1 MPHPS
6 TSSAYGIWSLN
17 EVRDAVRG
25 ENWPTEIPWVVNL
38 SNVIYDS
45 VSFSVASQETVPT
58 GVYFSTDGTKMFVA
72 GRTNATVY
80 QYSLSTAFDLSTASY
95 SSISFSVSSQESL
108 PHSFTFN
115 ADGTK
120 MYVVGA
126 TNNTVYQYFL
136 STSFDVSTASYA
148 SKSFNVTSQ
157 DSSIYGIVFNSDG
170 TKFYG
175 IGNTTN
181 GIYQYSLSAAYDIS
195 TASYDSVSLI
205 TTAQDG
211 VPRGLTFNNVG
222 TKMYVMGEG
231 SDAVYQYSL
240 STGYDLSTASYDSV
254 SVSVSAQGT
263 NPSEVVFS
271 TTGTKMYVV
280 DYGTDTVY
288 QYSTGL

>member
-1 MPHPS
+1 M
-6 TSSAYGIWSLN
+6 
-17 EVRDAVRG
+17 RG
-25 ENWPTEIPWVVNL
+25 DNWPTEIPWNVNL
-38 SNVIYDS
+38 SNVTYDS
-45 VSFSVASQETVPT
+45 VSLDISGQETVPT
-58 GVYFSTDGTKMFVA
+58 GLYFNTDGTKMYVA

-95 SSISFSVSSQESL
+95 ASISFSVSSQESL

-126 TNNTVYQYFL
+126 SNNTVYQYSL
-136 STSFDVSTASYA
+136 STAFDVSTASYD
-148 SKSFNVTSQ
+148 SKSFSVTSQ
-157 DSSIYGIVFNSDG
+157 DSSVYGIVFNSDG

-175 IGNTTN
+175 VGNTTN
-181 GIYQYSLSAAYDIS
+181 GIYQYSLSTAYDIS

-205 TTAQDG
+205 ITSQDE
-211 VPRGLTFNNVG
+211 VPRGITFNNVG
-222 TKMYVMGEG
+222 TKMYITGE
-231 SDAVYQYSL
+231 SADAIYQYSL

-254 SVSVSAQGT
+254 SVSVSSQGT
-263 NPSEVVFS
+263 NPAEAVFS

-280 DYGTDTVY
+280 DYGADAVF